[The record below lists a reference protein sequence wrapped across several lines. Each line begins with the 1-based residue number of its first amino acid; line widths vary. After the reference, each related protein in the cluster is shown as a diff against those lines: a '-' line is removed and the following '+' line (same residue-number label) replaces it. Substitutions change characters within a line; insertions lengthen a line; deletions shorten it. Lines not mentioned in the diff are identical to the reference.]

1 MRRVAISAGSTIAA
15 EAGAAVA
22 DGGGNAVDAAVAAT
36 LTGMCTDPG
45 IIAPGGG
52 AFVTVW
58 PPDGGPV
65 VIDGYAEMPGRGL
78 DDPPEGFGDR
88 VHMAY
93 GGGMETLV
101 GHASVATPGAFAG
114 LGAASQAYGAVPW
127 AEVVAPAVE
136 WARRGFPLSSTA
148 AAYLVYSHEPI
159 FDRFPDGRRALHR
172 DDGTP
177 LAEGDPVHVAGLAGA
192 LRVIADHGPAA
203 FYTGDLGRR
212 LADDMAANGGR
223 LTAEDLAAYRPVR
236 REPILVEAGGWTVA
250 TNPAPAIGGA
260 TMAAMLL
267 LAGGAGE
274 DGGWSAA
281 EVRRL
286 AGIQRAVLG
295 YRARHLDDA
304 GDREAA
310 AAALLEAA
318 RAGDHRALLDAPSTI
333 HTSAVDTDG
342 LACAVTTSA
351 GYGSGVMIPGTGMWL
366 NNSLGEVEL
375 QPHGLG
381 RFAPGDRLPSNM
393 APTVARRPDGAVLAV
408 GSPGASRITT
418 AVSLVLRNFL
428 HLGMSLRD
436 AVEHPRLHVEV
447 FEGRPTVA
455 HEPGLPVEPCDGLA
469 VRRFPDL
476 SMYFGGV
483 GVALF
488 DPAGGLFP
496 VADSRRTLGTATGG
510 SV

>member
-1 MRRVAISAGSTIAA
+1 MRRVAIAAGSQVAA
-15 EAGAAVA
+15 DAGADVA
-22 DGGGNAVDAAVAAT
+22 DHGGNAVDAAVAAT
-36 LTGMCTDPG
+36 LVGMCTDPG
-45 IIAPGGG
+45 IIAPGGS
-52 AFVTVW
+52 AFITVW
-58 PPDGGPV
+58 PPGEAPV
-65 VIDGYAEMPGRGL
+65 VLDAYAAVPGKGL

-88 VHMAY
+88 VAMAY

-101 GHASVATPGAFAG
+101 GHGSVAVPGAFAG
-114 LGAASQAYGAVPW
+114 LGEAGERYGRLSWPETMRPAIEV
-127 AEVVAPAVE
+127 AE
-136 WARRGFPLSSTA
+136 RGFPLSATA
-148 AAYLVYSHEPI
+148 AAYLTYSHEPI
-159 FDRFPDGRRALHR
+159 FDRQEESFRALHHA
-172 DDGTP
+172 DGTP
-177 LAEGDPVHVAGLAGA
+177 LLEGEIVLIEGLADA
-192 LRVIADHGPAA
+192 LGSIADGGPEVMATGAIGRALAA
-203 FYTGDLGRR
+203 E
-212 LADDMAANGGR
+212 MAANGGR
-223 LTAEDLAAYRPVR
+223 ITAEDLAGYRPIL
-236 REPILVEAGGWTVA
+236 REPVIVPADEWTVA

-267 LAGGAGE
+267 LADDHPFTAWTP
-274 DGGWSAA
+274 D

-286 AGIQRAVLG
+286 ASIQRAVLG

-310 AAALLEAA
+310 VAALLDAA
-318 RAGDHRALLDAPSTI
+318 RVGDRRSLLDAPSTI

-342 LACAVTTSA
+342 LACAITASA

-366 NNSLGEVEL
+366 NNSLGELEL
-375 QPHGLG
+375 APQGMG

-393 APTVARRPDGAVLAV
+393 APTVARRSDGAVLAI

-418 AVSLVLRNFL
+418 AISQVLLNAF

-447 FEGRPTVA
+447 FEGEPTIA
-455 HEPGLPVEPCDGLA
+455 FEPGLPVEAFDGMG

-488 DPAGGLFP
+488 DPAAGLFQ
-496 VADSRRTLGTATGG
+496 VADSRRALGAASGG
-510 SV
+510 ST